1 VTDADVVIVGAG
13 PTGLTLALFL
23 ARAQVRVVV
32 LEREASLGDSPR
44 AVTYLH
50 NILGDLDAV
59 GVVDGMRERGNID
72 RDGFTMHLPL
82 LDEVINIPLRAL
94 EEAGDPHPYNINLG
108 QDQYCQIALEVLRSQ
123 NVDVRFGAEVTA
135 VEDTGDEVRVVYTSD
150 GAEHDITGAY
160 VVGADGGRSPVRH
173 MIGATLDG
181 TTWDE
186 RFVATNVRFPFDE
199 RGYNTSNMVVHPEWG
214 CIVARITP
222 DGLWRCTY
230 QESLDLPE
238 ETAGERIHDH
248 FVRLLGEEDADRV
261 EVVAFRPYRMH
272 QRLASTLRS
281 GRILLAGDAA
291 HLTNPTGGLG
301 LTSGIYDVFLLQEV
315 LVAVLRGEAG
325 EEALDYY
332 ASDRARIFSE
342 VSSPAAIAFKRLVYD
357 TPDPE
362 AQRAG
367 SAGQRAVA
375 AAPEAQLEFLGGIDV
390 IRSKTWASHVAS
402 SSAAAGGSLS

>member
-23 ARAQVRVVV
+23 ARANVRVVV
-32 LEREASLGDSPR
+32 LEREEALGDSPR

-50 NILGDLDAV
+50 NILGDLDRI
-59 GVVDGMRERGNID
+59 GVVEKMRERGNVD

-82 LDEVINIPLRAL
+82 LDEVINIPLTAL
-94 EEAGDPHPYNINLG
+94 EEAGDPHPYHINLG
-108 QDQYCQIALEVLRSQ
+108 QDQYCQIALAELRDQ
-123 NVDVRFGAEVTA
+123 NVDVRFGSEVTA
-135 VEDTGDEVRVVYTSD
+135 VEDTGDEVRVSYTRN
-150 GAEHDITGAY
+150 GAEETIVGSY

-199 RGYNTSNMVVHPEWG
+199 RGFNTSNMVVHPEWG

-230 QESLDLPE
+230 QESVDLPE

-248 FVRLLGEEDADRV
+248 FVKLLGEEDADRV

-272 QRLASTLRS
+272 QRVASTLRS

-301 LTSGIYDVFLLQEV
+301 LTSGLYDDFLLQEV

-325 EEALDYY
+325 DEALDYY
-332 ASDRARIFSE
+332 AADRARIFSE
-342 VSSPAAIAFKRLVYD
+342 VSSPAAISFKRLVYD
-357 TPDPE
+357 TADPE

-367 SAGQRAVA
+367 SAGQRAA
-375 AAPEAQLEFLGGIDV
+375 AANPEGQLQFLGGIDV
-390 IRSKTWASHVAS
+390 IRSKTWAAHSEEAM
-402 SSAAAGGSLS
+402 SAPGNARP